1 MQADG
6 TNKHANTNLF
16 VWFTEEP
23 PAGEDSHM
31 LQRDLRLHIEPENTP
46 SPSALLAE
54 VIWKQVLIAPTH
66 TLGMQPKLHRKW
78 MRLKVPC
85 CRDCIEQS
93 LLL

>member
-31 LQRDLRLHIEPENTP
+31 LQRDLRLHIEPENTGWGHLET
-46 SPSALLAE
+46 STDR
-54 VIWKQVLIAPTH
+54 TH
-66 TLGMQPKLHRKW
+66 THPRDAAETTPK
-78 MRLKVPC
+78 V
-85 CRDCIEQS
+85 DEIEGS
-93 LLL
+93 LL